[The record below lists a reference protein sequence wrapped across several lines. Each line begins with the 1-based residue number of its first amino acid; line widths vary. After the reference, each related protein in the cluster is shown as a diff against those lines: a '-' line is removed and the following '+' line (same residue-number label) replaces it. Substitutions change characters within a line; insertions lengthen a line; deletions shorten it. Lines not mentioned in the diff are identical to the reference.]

1 MAFLGKG
8 LSLIGKK
15 LLTVGAEGGVEAA
28 EQIVKRSKKAATVST
43 GIDPRMLGL
52 KNLSDNTRAFY
63 TETIDPIS
71 AKNLQ
76 TWQQIGP
83 LTHNG
88 KDLGTIDSFNE
99 QVVRAIEDGDE
110 DAYMNVLGILD
121 GVDLEIPR
129 YNYAQQQLTVSSNLR
144 SPSMTGVDPVA
155 QQQMIR
161 GDKGKVQ
168 EVAKKTP
175 SKAQAGQLA
184 SAKANV
190 TIEPL
195 SENPN
200 IFMSGSQEIKKRTP
214 REIGPEDATD
224 LIPGFPGEKIQKKQ
238 QHHELIKAL
247 FSAYIER
254 ARQLGTE
261 LDVANL
267 GWLARDKDFDLGD
280 KLKAMFFA
288 DKLPH
293 DAAHRWA
300 INEGVQPDAS
310 GMRGLDTELEAI
322 NSINDIDTLTADFN
336 QAIKEIGIPMREE
349 MKHFQDAWDAIP
361 VEDRLEL
368 IRLRTVRKYAGKK
381 GSKAYEEA
389 NKVYKAFKEELEEQM
404 QTGAAQRSYDA
415 AETRAASEDV
425 RIDEFHR
432 QLGGGL

>member
-161 GDKGKVQ
+161 GDKG
-168 EVAKKTP
+168 
-175 SKAQAGQLA
+175 
-184 SAKANV
+184 
-190 TIEPL
+190 
-195 SENPN
+195 
-200 IFMSGSQEIKKRTP
+200 
-214 REIGPEDATD
+214 
-224 LIPGFPGEKIQKKQ
+224 
-238 QHHELIKAL
+238 
-247 FSAYIER
+247 
-254 ARQLGTE
+254 
-261 LDVANL
+261 
-267 GWLARDKDFDLGD
+267 
-280 KLKAMFFA
+280 
-288 DKLPH
+288 
-293 DAAHRWA
+293 
-300 INEGVQPDAS
+300 
-310 GMRGLDTELEAI
+310 
-322 NSINDIDTLTADFN
+322 
-336 QAIKEIGIPMREE
+336 
-349 MKHFQDAWDAIP
+349 
-361 VEDRLEL
+361 
-368 IRLRTVRKYAGKK
+368 
-381 GSKAYEEA
+381 
-389 NKVYKAFKEELEEQM
+389 
-404 QTGAAQRSYDA
+404 
-415 AETRAASEDV
+415 
-425 RIDEFHR
+425 
-432 QLGGGL
+432 